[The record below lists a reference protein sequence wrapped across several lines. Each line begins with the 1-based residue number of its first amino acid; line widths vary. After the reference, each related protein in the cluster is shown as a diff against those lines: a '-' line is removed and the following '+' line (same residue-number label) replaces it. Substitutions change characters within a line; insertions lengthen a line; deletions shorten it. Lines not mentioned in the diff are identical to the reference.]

1 MFPTLLKFGKNT
13 KNRKKSKDMVFIK
26 IYDMNGHEKE
36 KYKLTEDDYFEYF
49 SIMEALC
56 SNIEVEAK
64 IARKTGEISKE
75 DEELFK
81 KIDKAIEKSNN
92 IIEKARSVNLVKILC
107 FEGEHKEEDFINI
120 KIFRRGEKIPE
131 ETYIIKYSEV
141 KGYIEIINSISS
153 KLEKIA
159 KLNPISAIK
168 SKIKKKDAE
177 TGNKFIKKIIKRL
190 NYIARIEVLILR
202 E

>member
-64 IARKTGEISKE
+64 IAGKTGTAQVVGIPQSEKKRMKESELEYYHRSHAWFTTYGPYKNPQYIVTVMVEHGGHGGAASGDMISK
-75 DEELFK
+75 
-81 KIDKAIEKSNN
+81 IYDKLLEM
-92 IIEKARSVNLVKILC
+92 
-107 FEGEHKEEDFINI
+107 
-120 KIFRRGEKIPE
+120 
-131 ETYIIKYSEV
+131 
-141 KGYIEIINSISS
+141 GYIKNS
-153 KLEKIA
+153 
-159 KLNPISAIK
+159 P
-168 SKIKKKDAE
+168 
-177 TGNKFIKKIIKRL
+177 
-190 NYIARIEVLILR
+190 
-202 E
+202 